1 MKAGKMR
8 TAEGADAPIMPRGL
22 RKTTLCRVFAIAC
35 LAITAFALPPIGVA
49 AQDEILA
56 SANQSYQEGAY
67 EEAIEAYSAVQ
78 SGGYNSAGL
87 EYNLGNAW
95 FKSGNLARAILHWE
109 RALALAPGDDDTMA
123 NLELAR
129 SITVD
134 AVEPLPTFWLFDLA
148 SRWVGLLPMTLL
160 LTLVAAGWLGTT
172 GGVALRMLARTDGLA
187 VAGRWTTRVGLVL
200 FVVFGVNLV
209 VREAGWGQP
218 ERAIVMAELVPVRSA
233 PADDDDLTLFEVH
246 EGTRVRIEER
256 TGQWAEVVLDDGK
269 VGWVP
274 LDVME
279 VI

>member
-1 MKAGKMR
+1 MTAKR
-8 TAEGADAPIMPRGL
+8 TSWAFLTLLATVGL
-22 RKTTLCRVFAIAC
+22 TLATT
-35 LAITAFALPPIGVA
+35 PVA

-56 SANQSYQEGAY
+56 AANQAYQEGAY

-109 RALALAPGDDDTMA
+109 RALALAPGDDDTLA

-134 AVEPLPTFWLFDLA
+134 AVEPLPTFWLFDLV
-148 SRWVGLLPMTLL
+148 SRWVRFPPMSLLFV
-160 LTLVAAGWLGTT
+160 LVGGGWLATT
-172 GGVALRMLARTDGLA
+172 GGVALFMLAPNDTLVA
-187 VAGRWTTRVGLVL
+187 AGRWTARAGLVTL
-200 FVVFGVNLV
+200 VVFGTHLL

-218 ERAIVMAELVPVRSA
+218 ERAIVMVDVVPVRSA

-256 TGQWAEVVLDDGK
+256 TGQWVEVVLDDGK
-269 VGWVP
+269 VGWIP
-274 LDVME
+274 IDVME